1 MSGPKGGSPDSF
13 TIQLKKGG
21 SSVEIQG
28 IEKHEFH
35 RIVSPFLYLVLSS
48 LCIWHQSA
56 EPS

>member
-13 TIQLKKGG
+13 TVQLKKGG

-28 IEKHEFH
+28 FEKHEFH
-35 RIVSPFLYLVLSS
+35 RTVSPFLSPVLSS
-48 LCIWHQSA
+48 LYIWHQSA